1 MEKLKF
7 ITKKKIMQPSSTNSI
22 SSATKTTSST
32 GKKTWKEPKLR
43 EIHINGGPN
52 ASANENAFLYDF
64 YTS

>member
-1 MEKLKF
+1 
-7 ITKKKIMQPSSTNSI
+7 MQPSSTNST

-64 YTS
+64 YAS